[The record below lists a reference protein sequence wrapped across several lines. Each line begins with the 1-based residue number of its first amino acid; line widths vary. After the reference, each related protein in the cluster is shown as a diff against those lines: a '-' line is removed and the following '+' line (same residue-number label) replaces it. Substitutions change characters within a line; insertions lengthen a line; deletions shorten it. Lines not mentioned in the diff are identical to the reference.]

1 MSGPSDRRF
10 DLNLGEETATPS
22 PDNIWRPSFISP
34 TGPLTVGDSV
44 MKNDMTA
51 AVVARNLLT
60 PKDNRLLSKRSDELA
75 VKDSLALSVQCAGSV
90 SNMAQRLFA
99 RTRQVESLAAE
110 VMSLKQ
116 EIRGLK
122 HENKQLHRL
131 AHDYATNMKR
141 KLDQMKESDGKVLLD
156 HQRFVG
162 LFQRHL
168 LPSSSGAVPGNEAS
182 NDEPPMPPPSGVL
195 SSTEAPDNH
204 PPVLSLSGALPTAE
218 TSPKQ
223 PLLEKSKS
231 LSGCETAE
239 YQGAVA
245 YGGSPPSLQAKRPE
259 WMQDN
264 TFLYSSDCKVVFMK
278 VFPYLVNYNISKFEI
293 HRSSTTSEIQLR
305 NSIFS
310 CSDQHTFFIEVVPQ
324 LVNYNISKFE
334 IPRSSITPEIQIF
347 ETSQQLRNLQESD
360 CHVWSFNTLISV
372 AQTEM
377 VPS

>member
-1 MSGPSDRRF
+1 MPHRFLRKQSCWGSGSRDSGSSVSSIFEKVIMLGVWLSRFGGRCLFDFGASNLVGSVFSNSTLPRSTEVDTQGLSNYPAVSDVVGAASFTCSTLAENFGKVICGTHELLLRM
-10 DLNLGEETATPS
+10 GKAAPPS
-22 PDNIWRPSFISP
+22 PDNIWRPSFVSP

-141 KLDQMKESDGKVLLD
+141 KLDQMKETDGQVLLD
-156 HQRFVG
+156 HQIFVG

-168 LPSSSGAVPGNEAS
+168 LPSSSGAVPRNEAP
-182 NDEPPMPPPSGVL
+182 NDQPLMPPPSRVL
-195 SSTEAPDNH
+195 SSTEAPNDP
-204 PPVLSLSGALPTAE
+204 PPVPSLSGALPTAE

-223 PLLEKSKS
+223 PL
-231 LSGCETAE
+231 
-239 YQGAVA
+239 
-245 YGGSPPSLQAKRPE
+245 
-259 WMQDN
+259 
-264 TFLYSSDCKVVFMK
+264 
-278 VFPYLVNYNISKFEI
+278 
-293 HRSSTTSEIQLR
+293 
-305 NSIFS
+305 
-310 CSDQHTFFIEVVPQ
+310 
-324 LVNYNISKFE
+324 
-334 IPRSSITPEIQIF
+334 
-347 ETSQQLRNLQESD
+347 
-360 CHVWSFNTLISV
+360 
-372 AQTEM
+372 
-377 VPS
+377 